1 MSATY
6 HDVQHSNPTTLTFA
20 LEHYTGGVAI
30 WGALPAVFDNTDE
43 GFDRGVHVHARY
55 DYSRK
60 KVIDQTYAK
69 VEIHTDKKS
78 FIITESAAV
87 SFTMS
92 SIFDIQI
99 VELIC
104 PVCRTSHLDTG
115 FDAVIPH
122 QKHQCHTC
130 GYIMLS
136 DVPVVSNHLITLKRA
151 IGDETIKRESLQ
163 PDRSITLDPEKFSG
177 GFQIWGSNP
186 SIVWTAKRLE
196 ESAIHVHA
204 MSRDG
209 QRVIDN
215 TYSHVEVE
223 GEKLD
228 IEMIRVLQIQ
238 RALDTLPLST
248 VRCPYCNTAQFDREL
263 NAVIPR
269 SERKCECCFAQFFS
283 DAVVSNP
290 AFSQLKQLQKK
301 LIPTYSIQDMC
312 TGNVV

>member
-1 MSATY
+1 MPSKY
-6 HDVQHSNPTTLTFA
+6 HDIYHSNPTTLT
-20 LEHYTGGVAI
+20 LELDHYTGGVAI
-30 WGALPAVFDNTDE
+30 WGALPAVFDNTNE

-55 DYSRK
+55 DHSRK
-60 KVIDQTYAK
+60 KAIDQTFTI
-69 VEIHTDKKS
+69 VQIHSNKKS

-92 SIFDIQI
+92 SIFDIRM

-104 PVCRTSHLDTG
+104 PICNTSHLDTG

-122 QKHQCHTC
+122 QTHQCHTC

-136 DVPVVSNHLITLKRA
+136 DLPVVSNHLITLKRA
-151 IGDETIKRESLQ
+151 IGDENVKRESVQ
-163 PDRSITLDPEKFSG
+163 PDRSIILDPLKFPG

-204 MSRDG
+204 MSHDG
-209 QRVIDN
+209 QRVVDN

-223 GEKLD
+223 GEQLD

-238 RALDTLPLST
+238 QALETLPISS
-248 VRCPYCNTAQFDREL
+248 VRCPICDAPQFDEQL

-269 SERKCECCFAQFFS
+269 SERTCQRCCNKFNS
-283 DAVVSNP
+283 ELVVSNP
-290 AFSQLKQLQKK
+290 AFSQLKQLRKK
-301 LIPTYSIQDMC
+301 LFSAYPMSNLQ
-312 TGNVV
+312 TGNVI